1 MCGNRDV
8 FRGVLLCTLSIVKYS
23 RDKITLFLGTM
34 DLSDIDPRYR
44 PITEEDA
51 ETVRG
56 VLKSANPDS
65 DVVILDFGECF
76 RDELINSKNL
86 GTSYTPY
93 CMIRL
98 FADKAEMIG
107 DKLLYLDTDIMLKG
121 DVGELYDINV
131 DGYHLAGSRDFFGKF
146 FFTPR
151 YINSGVLLFNMKKM
165 REDGIFPKTRRLC
178 NDKKMLLSD
187 QHAINKFARRKLIL
201 KRRFNEQHAT
211 KSDTLVRHFSM
222 TIRFLPYLHT
232 ESIKPWQPELVRRR
246 LHDTS
251 FDDIFLSY
259 DKIIKEKNNAKRQ

>member
-1 MCGNRDV
+1 MRDMQILMCGNRDV

-34 DLSDIDPRYR
+34 DLSDVDPRYR

-56 VLKSANPDS
+56 VLKSTNPDS
-65 DVVILDFGECF
+65 DVVILDFGEYF

-98 FADKAEMIG
+98 FADKAEKIG

-146 FFTPR
+146 FFSPR
-151 YINSGVLLFNMKKM
+151 YTSHTYIHRTNV
-165 REDGIFPKTRRLC
+165 R
-178 NDKKMLLSD
+178 LLS
-187 QHAINKFARRKLIL
+187 HL
-201 KRRFNEQHAT
+201 T
-211 KSDTLVRHFSM
+211 
-222 TIRFLPYLHT
+222 FLP
-232 ESIKPWQPELVRRR
+232 
-246 LHDTS
+246 
-251 FDDIFLSY
+251 FLL
-259 DKIIKEKNNAKRQ
+259 EKKLKGMTAFFHPRPLPKSTYPRQK